1 MSAAILSR
9 LVAAVDLPAAAVE
22 VVAAKAEREALAA
35 ANDLVAVNSLSA
47 EVELS
52 QAGGGE
58 ILVEGHIVADIVQ
71 TCVVSLA
78 PIDAHIDEAFSVRY
92 FRDPSKLP
100 PPGVELAVDAE
111 APDPPELLEGATI
124 DVGALVEEYFVLG
137 IDPYPHA
144 PGARLPAELATDADS
159 AEESPFAILA
169 RLSPSR
175 SGGSG
180 NKK

>member
-9 LVAAVDLPAAAVE
+9 PVAIVDLPAAAVD

-35 ANDLVAVNSLSA
+35 ANDLVAVNVLSA

-58 ILVEGHIVADIVQ
+58 ILVEGHVVADIVQ

-78 PIDAHIDEAFSVRY
+78 PVDAHIDEVFSVRY
-92 FRDPSKLP
+92 VRDASKLP

-111 APDPPELLEGATI
+111 APDPPELLEGTTI

-137 IDPYPHA
+137 IDPYPRA
-144 PGARLPAELATDADS
+144 PDARLPAELAKDADS
-159 AEESPFAILA
+159 GEESPFAILA
-169 RLSPSR
+169 RLQ
-175 SGGSG
+175 SGGPG

>member
-9 LVAAVDLPAAAVE
+9 PVATVDLPAAAVE
-22 VVAAKAEREALAA
+22 VVAARAEREALAA
-35 ANDLVAVNSLSA
+35 ANDLIGVNVLSA

-78 PIDAHIDEAFSVRY
+78 PVEAHIDEAFSVRY
-92 FRDPSKLP
+92 VRDAARLP
-100 PPGVELAVDAE
+100 PAGTELAVDAE
-111 APDPPELLEGATI
+111 APDPPELLEGTTI

-137 IDPYPHA
+137 IDPYPRA
-144 PGARLPAELATDADS
+144 PGARLPAELAKNADS
-159 AEESPFAILA
+159 GEESPFAILA
-169 RLSPSR
+169 RLSRPQ
-175 SGGSG
+175 SGGPR

>member
-9 LVAAVDLPAAAVE
+9 PVAIVDLPAAAVD

-35 ANDLVAVNSLSA
+35 ANDLVAVNVLSA

-58 ILVEGHIVADIVQ
+58 ILVEGHVVADIVQ

-78 PIDAHIDEAFSVRY
+78 PVDAHIDEVFSVRY
-92 FRDPSKLP
+92 VRDASKLP
-100 PPGVELAVDAE
+100 PLGVELAVEAE
-111 APDPPELLEGATI
+111 APDPPELLEGTTI

-137 IDPYPHA
+137 IDPYPRA
-144 PGARLPAELATDADS
+144 LGARLPAELAKDADS
-159 AEESPFAILA
+159 GEESPFAILA
-169 RLSPSR
+169 RLSRPQ
-175 SGGSG
+175 SGSSG